1 MPQSATG
8 IRPQTLVLLRWI
20 AAAGQLAAVLAT
32 DYLLGFDLPLLECLG
47 AVLMLVLSNLV
58 IGMGRAR
65 LTGYHV
71 TRILVFDLAQLTA
84 LIYLTGGLQNPFSL
98 LILVPV
104 TVSATML
111 SRRATISLSFLAL
124 LAVSFLA
131 FQHRPLP
138 WSGTPLEIPL
148 IYVIGIWTA
157 VSVAIVFTTIYLW
170 SLMEESRRTAKA
182 LAETESALIQQQR
195 MSDLGGLAAAAAHE
209 LGSPLATIAVVA
221 KELSND
227 IAEDSPLREDID
239 LLISQSDRCRE
250 ILAGLRQRPETR
262 GGAPYERILL
272 TDLAQEVLDTY
283 LVEGARG
290 LLGIDPGNRGEEPEF
305 PRKPELVQ
313 GLGNVIQ
320 NASQFAGRDVT
331 VQLSWTEDDVL
342 VTVCDDGP
350 GFPRQVL
357 DSIGEPYISTR
368 SGSGNHMGLGIFIAK
383 TLLERVGAQVR
394 FRNRIGGSNARP
406 GGAEVVIRWKRGI
419 FDTK

>member
-1 MPQSATG
+1 MPQNSTG

-20 AAAGQLAAVLAT
+20 AAAGQSAAVLAT
-32 DYLLGFDLPLLECLG
+32 SYLLGFDLPVFECLG
-47 AVLMLVLSNLV
+47 VIGMLVLSNLV

-65 LTGYHV
+65 LTGDHV
-71 TRILVFDLAQLTA
+71 TRILVFDIAQLTA

-111 SRRATISLSFLAL
+111 SKRATIGLSVVAL

-138 WSGTPLEIPL
+138 WSGTPLEIPM

-182 LAETESALIQQQR
+182 LAEAESALTRQQR

-227 IAEDSPLREDID
+227 VPEDSPLAEDIE

-250 ILAGLRQRPETR
+250 ILASLRQRPETK
-262 GGAPYERILL
+262 GGAPYEQVLL
-272 TDLAQEVLDTY
+272 TDLAQEILDTY
-283 LVEGARG
+283 LPDGVEADLMIEADNQGG
-290 LLGIDPGNRGEEPEF
+290 EPEF
-305 PRKPELVQ
+305 TRKPELVQ

-320 NASQFAGRDVT
+320 NAGQFARNT
-331 VQLSWTEDDVL
+331 VSLQLFWNEDEVRI
-342 VTVCDDGP
+342 TIRDDGP

-368 SGSGNHMGLGIFIAK
+368 TGAGNHMGLGIFIAK
-383 TLLERVGAQVR
+383 TLLERVGARVL
-394 FRNRIGGSNARP
+394 FRNLVPGNGMRA
-406 GGAEVVIRWKRGI
+406 GGAEVMIRWKRDI

>member
-1 MPQSATG
+1 MPQNSTG

-20 AAAGQLAAVLAT
+20 AAAGQSAAVLAT
-32 DYLLGFDLPLLECLG
+32 SYLLGFELPVFECLG
-47 AVLMLVLSNLV
+47 VIGMLVLSNLV
-58 IGMGRAR
+58 IGMGRTR

-71 TRILVFDLAQLTA
+71 TRILVFDIAQLTA

-111 SRRATISLSFLAL
+111 SKKATIGLSVVAL

-138 WSGTPLEIPL
+138 WSGTPLEIPM

-182 LAETESALIQQQR
+182 LAEAESALTRQQR

-227 IAEDSPLREDID
+227 VPEDSPLAEDIE

-250 ILAGLRQRPETR
+250 ILASLRQRPETK
-262 GGAPYERILL
+262 GGAPYEQVLL
-272 TDLAQEVLDTY
+272 TDLAQEILDTY
-283 LVEGARG
+283 LPDGVTADLAIEADNQGG
-290 LLGIDPGNRGEEPEF
+290 EPEF
-305 PRKPELVQ
+305 TRKPELVQ

-320 NASQFAGRDVT
+320 NAGQFAKNT
-331 VQLSWTEDDVL
+331 VSLQLFWNEDEVRI
-342 VTVCDDGP
+342 TIRDDGP

-368 SGSGNHMGLGIFIAK
+368 TSTGNHMGLGIFIAK
-383 TLLERVGAQVR
+383 TLLERVGARVL
-394 FRNRIGGSNARP
+394 FRNLVAGNGMQA
-406 GGAEVVIRWKRGI
+406 GGAQVMIRWKRDV